1 MSLFA
6 KKSETPETPV
16 EGFAALDTA
25 APTAEPAATAT
36 VTEAQKTLASE
47 LKTELKTQKIPT
59 PVSMLDP
66 ATIGFVNQMV
76 SAAVAEAVAEAV
88 KGMAPMML
96 EISKASRLTRD
107 ELVTLS
113 GRDVE
118 KEKAFADRL
127 LRERTEWK
135 NQEADKVANLKKI
148 QEACRHRDAN
158 ERYSIG
164 IIHNYPDRQPR
175 AICVVCH
182 KEFSPRHFVIDAPEP
197 ISGKERYHLEPESPE
212 YSEIMKWAAAQG
224 KL

>member
-1 MSLFA
+1 MLFT
-6 KKSETPETPV
+6 KKSETPA
-16 EGFAALDTA
+16 EGGLPGFGGLD
-25 APTAEPAATAT
+25 APAPAESAATAT
-36 VTEAQKTLASE
+36 DGVSAEAKKTVADF
-47 LKTELKTQKIPT
+47 KQKIST
-59 PVSMLDP
+59 PVAMLDP
-66 ATIGFVNQMV
+66 AAIGFVNQMV

-113 GRDVE
+113 GRDIE

-158 ERYSIG
+158 EKYSIG